1 MAAEHLR
8 QALRAEVAL
17 AVGPVLAPHLRW
29 STSQLPT
36 LRDVLP
42 LRSLLLTT
50 GTDVDTL
57 LVDTSALTL
66 FEASDGNWGARR
78 GQFTTLH
85 LGFSPIS
92 LCCVYNS
99 RVTVIFCCCNSG
111 ETLALLA
118 RHSHLGS
125 GAAMPFFPFT
135 YERGRDA
142 RLPNGTPPFGM
153 RVFEHQRVSGQHTV
167 PSSRLCPLFSVAW
180 RE

>member
-36 LRDVLP
+36 LQDVLP

-66 FEASDGNWGARR
+66 FEASDGNWERVAANLPFSTWASVQSLSAAFTIHVLPSSSAVATRAKHWRCWRGVLTWAVARR
-78 GQFTTLH
+78 CLSSLLPMSEDVMHAFLMELLLLGC
-85 LGFSPIS
+85 GFSSIKGYLDS
-92 LCCVYNS
+92 KEAIYFECV
-99 RVTVIFCCCNSG
+99 
-111 ETLALLA
+111 
-118 RHSHLGS
+118 
-125 GAAMPFFPFT
+125 
-135 YERGRDA
+135 
-142 RLPNGTPPFGM
+142 
-153 RVFEHQRVSGQHTV
+153 
-167 PSSRLCPLFSVAW
+167 
-180 RE
+180 